1 MILNCFIY
9 LVKCGNYYKIGLTK
23 NIKSRIKSLQTGASQ
38 KLQLIDFFETSQPQK
53 DEKLLH
59 DFLSRFHSTGEWFAL
74 PWYIVESRSEWFFS
88 CDERLSI
95 RLMPIA
101 PVPKPKEPL
110 FHEKLI
116 KAYEEGNADIGVEI
130 LLRGQ
135 INQYHARRVFYL
147 KMINDQEL
155 EISAKHGISI
165 HELETDR
172 YRGLYGKTTTQL
184 RQEGGVKPS
193 ETPLNVMSVRDLTMN
208 SLVNQLVA
216 ESGDLSLTFEFGH
229 NLRQTF
235 EKTMKKELTPKWEE
249 NQLRPAQARKVLS
262 NGQLE
267 MPLN

>member
-1 MILNCFIY
+1 MSIVKQDSLIIPELNNAKIRKTEDGRFSVYDLIRLAGGQKNPREPWKRLQEAYPEVVTKCDTFKFNGKGQNNTPVATLENCLYILGLLPGECGKSYREKAANLVRRYIEGDADLGAEMMIRDHNTDRFERAKKRL
-9 LVKCGNYYKIGLTK
+9 LVCETNK
-23 NIKSRIKSLQTGASQ
+23 QTADMASQ
-38 KLQLIDFFETSQPQK
+38 HGVNPS
-53 DEKLLH
+53 
-59 DFLSRFHSTGEWFAL
+59 
-74 PWYIVESRSEWFFS
+74 YI
-88 CDERLSI
+88 
-95 RLMPIA
+95 
-101 PVPKPKEPL
+101 
-110 FHEKLI
+110 H
-116 KAYEEGNADIGVEI
+116 
-130 LLRGQ
+130 
-135 INQYHARRVFYL
+135 
-147 KMINDQEL
+147 
-155 EISAKHGISI
+155 
-165 HELETDR
+165 TDR
-172 YRGLYGKTTTQL
+172 YRGLYGKTATQL